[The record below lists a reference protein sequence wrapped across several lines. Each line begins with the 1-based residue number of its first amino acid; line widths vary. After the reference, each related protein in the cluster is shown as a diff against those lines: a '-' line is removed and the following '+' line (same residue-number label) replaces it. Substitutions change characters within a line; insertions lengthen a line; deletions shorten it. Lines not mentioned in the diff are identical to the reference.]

1 MIKLALLAYVI
12 TATLLFALA
21 GTALVLASCCSLKY
35 GTISD
40 RSTCPVS
47 KGHV

>member
-12 TATLLFALA
+12 TATILFALA
-21 GTALVLASCCSLKY
+21 GTGLVLAGYCSSKP